1 MGNTIMGRFLRIL
14 GAALGVIIVLGLL
27 FLWLW
32 DFSRYEPEIEAAI
45 SDSIGREFRID
56 GNFEVEILPR
66 PTVLVEGATLAN
78 AAWSDEPNMVRVGRA
93 YVEVGLWSLLFRP
106 VEVRRL
112 ELSDIDVLLES
123 NSEGEANWQ
132 LGAPDE
138 ESETEVEEG
147 DAEIPVKVISADI
160 SDVRFAYRQDDTD
173 AIELLLKSL
182 VAADSDPTGSL
193 DFDAS
198 FGSVTEIGK
207 RFGVNNLPGD
217 DLVMAGNLALR
228 GGALAITD
236 FRASLTGM
244 EITIDGEIG
253 GDAVTLAFAAN
264 GDRLSVFDAGL
275 PDIPYGFSSDVS
287 MVGTTIDVVPID
299 LSFGE
304 SKLTGELHYTGGD
317 TPTVSANMNSP
328 SVDLRPFM
336 PEEETDESSEDD
348 TDEAE
353 SPYVFGEEPLPLD
366 ALNSMNA
373 DVSVSIGE
381 LLIRNTQVNNF
392 DFKVDLTNGLLN
404 VDNTFDG
411 KYQGQYRNDI
421 RLQSSGNNASL
432 RLDMVVKGLKLGMLS
447 GSEIPVEQI
456 SATNVD
462 VGLDA
467 MGASPRA
474 LAASMNGKIV
484 VTQGPG
490 RTKNS
495 IIGNLTGDII
505 AQLFTALNPFA
516 EEEEFTNWECSV
528 FGIDFVGGVG
538 TINGFLLQSEKLMI
552 VGGGEVDLNTEKLD
566 FEFNTKPRAGVGVSA
581 DMFVTPFVKLTGTLA
596 DPSVGLNAKGVLLSG
611 GAAVLTGGM
620 SFLYKGLI
628 DRASAEEGKC
638 DEALQSA
645 GTVMHQSDTD

>member
-1 MGNTIMGRFLRIL
+1 
-14 GAALGVIIVLGLL
+14 
-27 FLWLW
+27 
-32 DFSRYEPEIEAAI
+32 
-45 SDSIGREFRID
+45 
-56 GNFEVEILPR
+56 
-66 PTVLVEGATLAN
+66 
-78 AAWSDEPNMVRVGRA
+78 
-93 YVEVGLWSLLFRP
+93 
-106 VEVRRL
+106 
-112 ELSDIDVLLES
+112 
-123 NSEGEANWQ
+123 
-132 LGAPDE
+132 
-138 ESETEVEEG
+138 
-147 DAEIPVKVISADI
+147 
-160 SDVRFAYRQDDTD
+160 
-173 AIELLLKSL
+173 
-182 VAADSDPTGSL
+182 
-193 DFDAS
+193 
-198 FGSVTEIGK
+198 
-207 RFGVNNLPGD
+207 
-217 DLVMAGNLALR
+217 
-228 GGALAITD
+228 
-236 FRASLTGM
+236 
-244 EITIDGEIG
+244 
-253 GDAVTLAFAAN
+253 
-264 GDRLSVFDAGL
+264 
-275 PDIPYGFSSDVS
+275 
-287 MVGTTIDVVPID
+287 
-299 LSFGE
+299 
-304 SKLTGELHYTGGD
+304 
-317 TPTVSANMNSP
+317 
-328 SVDLRPFM
+328 
-336 PEEETDESSEDD
+336 
-348 TDEAE
+348 
-353 SPYVFGEEPLPLD
+353 
-366 ALNSMNA
+366 
-373 DVSVSIGE
+373 
-381 LLIRNTQVNNF
+381 
-392 DFKVDLTNGLLN
+392 
-404 VDNTFDG
+404 
-411 KYQGQYRNDI
+411 
-421 RLQSSGNNASL
+421 
-432 RLDMVVKGLKLGMLS
+432 MVVKGLKLGMLS